1 MSVRTGVRELFEA
14 GAKSLRPA
22 GNNDESN
29 STFSVHR
36 FPSNVG
42 EQQIPH
48 YMMFYITKRKTD
60 LTDQEVGTIGRD
72 ITADNNVGIRPFMNP
87 VLADLA
93 TGVAATIGGFRA
105 GTQLAQGLTESGLGR
120 AAESFVNAVAPGAG
134 TAVKTAAEAGVGA
147 VFAGTAGA
155 GVTGS
160 RAIGGGDKVTLKDC
174 IALYLSGKPSASYS
188 AIWEDKDIG
197 IIAGMGA
204 AAENLMTAGQKLF
217 TGNASGAAD
226 SFKAALGGAGSTAA
240 ALGLNASAALPGGL
254 GDLGSYV
261 QASQGFA
268 INPFKAQLFKNMGF
282 RTFSFEYVMLPKSA
296 SEYQEV
302 QEIIRLFKKY
312 MHPTVDPNNAIFMGY
327 PAEFSMAYYY
337 KENEN
342 AELHRIGNCALT
354 NLVVDY
360 GGEDF
365 ITFKNSGKPAEISLK
380 LQFTEL
386 QLLTDKEF
394 GKGESY

>member
-1 MSVRTGVRELFEA
+1 MSVRTEVRKRFEG
-14 GAKSLRPA
+14 GAQSLHPA
-22 GNNDESN
+22 RNND

-60 LTDQEVGTIGRD
+60 LTGQEADTIGRD
-72 ITADNNVGIRPFMNP
+72 ITADNNVGLRPFLSP
-87 VLADLA
+87 RLADLA
-93 TGVAATIGGFRA
+93 TGAAATIGGFRV
-105 GTQLAQGLTESGLGR
+105 GTQGAQGATESGVGR
-120 AAESFVNAVAPGAG
+120 VVESFLNAVVPGAG
-134 TAVKTAAEAGVGA
+134 TAVKITAEVGVAGVAA
-147 VFAGTAGA
+147 VAAGG
-155 GVTGS
+155 GVAVS
-160 RAIGGGDKVTLKDC
+160 RATGGGEKVTLKDC

-204 AAENLMTAGQKLF
+204 AAENLMTAGKNLV
-217 TGNASGAAD
+217 TGDASDAAD
-226 SFKAALGGAGSTAA
+226 SFKAALGGLGSTAA
-240 ALGLNASAALPGGL
+240 VMGLNASAALPGGL

-282 RTFSFEYVMLPKSA
+282 RTFSFEYVMLPKSE